1 MNTSDKITYFLIEF
15 SNFPPFLK
23 TFLSVKLP
31 SLYYLPFQSAYY
43 LTKSVAFYPVFR
55 ACSHSCQQ
63 TYQKKATT
71 QVCVNI
77 GIISNVYLQCCVG
90 FRLIWVIELTFTH
103 FYARLTAKVNIARW
117 EEKDSSEHWHGGM
130 SVQSVY
136 TSEEPF
142 CILPKYLQLTRNS
155 IFLLQNNFPRLSRL
169 F

>member
-1 MNTSDKITYFLIEF
+1 MKITYFLLEF
-15 SNFPPFLK
+15 SNFHRFLK

-31 SLYYLPFQSAYY
+31 SLLSAFSVCLLFDQICRFLSSLPRMFTFMPTN
-43 LTKSVAFYPVFR
+43 L
-55 ACSHSCQQ
+55 
-63 TYQKKATT
+63 QKQKATT

-77 GIISNVYLQCCVG
+77 GIISNVYLQCCV
-90 FRLIWVIELTFTH
+90 RLIWVIELTFTH

-117 EEKDSSEHWHGGM
+117 EEKDSSERWYGGM

-142 CILPKYLQLTRNS
+142 CILPNYLQLTRNS
-155 IFLLQNNFPRLSRL
+155 IFLFQNNFPRLSRL